1 MKKRILS
8 VIVAG
13 VILLTSIGPM
23 IKAKAEPTEVEKN
36 RSQYEQLKQ
45 EVRQIN
51 EKIEITEN
59 EIGDL
64 VAEIA
69 ANEAEIEKIGNEID
83 STNVEIDQAK
93 EDIKA
98 QEEVL
103 GDRLREVYKSGSEV
117 NFFTILFSSKSFSD
131 LITNITSA
139 KTVIELDNKVVDEL
153 NETKDVL
160 DEKVA
165 SLEEKSN
172 EVKEKN
178 SEVKNKKTE
187 LEAKKESQKAELQNA
202 KEKQE
207 KFDKLYL
214 SESEREVVQGLV
226 SIAKNSASS
235 LSQLQDAISQLRLIR
250 DNQLKSPTVKEEVN
264 DAIEKAKVYVA
275 NKKAEADRQLQASNN
290 RGNSNGNS
298 NSGGGKAPVVSG
310 NVQGVLN
317 EAYKHLGKPY
327 VYGATGPN
335 SFDCSGFTSYVYA
348 KLGYSI
354 GRTTYN
360 QINAGREVSYSQ
372 LQPGDLVFPHSGHVG
387 IYVGNGMMIHA
398 PHTGD
403 VIKVASVYKFWRAR
417 RIIG

>member
-64 VAEIA
+64 V
-69 ANEAEIEKIGNEID
+69 AEIEKIGNEID

-360 QINAGREVSYSQ
+360 QINAGREVSYSE

>member
-202 KEKQE
+202 KDKQE

-290 RGNSNGNS
+290 RGNSN
-298 NSGGGKAPVVSG
+298 SGGGKAPVVSG

-335 SFDCSGFTSYVYA
+335 AFDCSGFTSYVYA